1 MDNFPA
7 LYTETLSEL
16 LQNKGYGTES
26 QDSALTEI
34 LSLMDKF
41 PTFEFG
47 DDISLDMK
55 DLFIDKYD
63 IREIGSET
71 EELFLHFWKET
82 CNELIIK
89 YVPKIDMWIKHFNEL
104 FIFTVQLTA
113 SHTESNSNDN
123 LYYLNPVSSTGTN
136 LKVQD
141 KSTNNESIT
150 YTHTRDV
157 LQSVW
162 GKTRAKLLEQIFELR
177 DVYNECLKEFESLF
191 MGVI

>member
-7 LYTETLSEL
+7 LYTETLKEL

-34 LSLMDKF
+34 LSLMEKIPNF
-41 PTFEFG
+41 IFG
-47 DDISLDMK
+47 EDINLSMK

-82 CNELIIK
+82 TQELIIK
-89 YVPKIDMWIKHFNEL
+89 YVPKIQTWLDNFNEL
-104 FIFTVQLTA
+104 FKFTVQLTA
-113 SHTESNSNDN
+113 THTDNSTNDN
-123 LYYLNPVSSTGTN
+123 LYYLNPVSTTGTN

-141 KSTNNESIT
+141 KSTNTENRTIT
-150 YTHTRDV
+150 NTRDV

-162 GKTRAKLLEQIFELR
+162 GKTRADILEKILEIKNIYY
-177 DVYNECLKEFESLF
+177 DCLNEFESLF